1 MDHTC
6 EDPMGIN
13 FEQLVTEH
21 YAGLY
26 RFALSLCR
34 AQADAYDL
42 TQQTFLLW
50 AERGHQLQKV
60 EKVKSWLFTTLYRE
74 YLRSRRRGDR
84 FPHLEIAA
92 SEHELPTV
100 TADML
105 ETLEGEEV
113 MESLQALEENFRVP
127 LSLFYVANYSYKDI
141 AGILDIPMGTVMSR
155 IARGKDQLRERLA
168 KAMSSEEIE
177 ERRATAHRG
186 AR

>member
-1 MDHTC
+1 MVLIP
-6 EDPMGIN
+6 EDAMSID
-13 FEQLVTEH
+13 FEQLATEH
-21 YAGLY
+21 YSGLY
-26 RFALSLCR
+26 RFAVSLCR

-50 AERGHQLQKV
+50 AERGHQLKKA

-84 FPHLEIAA
+84 FPHLEITA

-105 ETLEGEEV
+105 EKLEGAEV
-113 MESLQALEENFRVP
+113 MESLQELEENFRVP
-127 LSLFYVANYSYKDI
+127 LSLFYVGNYSYKEI
-141 AGILDIPMGTVMSR
+141 AEVLDIPMGTVMSR

-168 KAMSSEEIE
+168 RTMSTEEIE

-186 AR
+186 TR